1 MSQATLTK
9 QRPANPPD
17 EAQVDPRA
25 RQGRLRPPSL
35 TTLVG
40 LCLALGAWAVHLRP
54 LLDNS
59 FLWHLQTGHWILDHG
74 IPRRDIFSFTA
85 PDAPWVVQSWLA
97 EVLYALVDKAF
108 GPLGL
113 QVMRAG
119 VSALMAYLMFALAM
133 RLAGDRVRALLVTLP
148 ALAAC
153 LLMWNERPLLL
164 GALAMLALVWVIEVP
179 ESRIGRRPL
188 VVLPV
193 LFWLWANVHGSFA
206 LGVVYVVV
214 HLVGRRLDGHPPTAG
229 RERQLLTATG
239 VALAACLLNPLGVSL
254 LTFPIHLLQR
264 GEVMKEIVEWQSP
277 SFQSP
282 QGIFFG
288 FFAAVVLLVLA
299 RAGRRPTWSDTLV
312 TAVFLGL
319 GLWAARNM
327 VLAPLVCL
335 PVVARACA
343 RQSRSD
349 DRRPVLHWAV
359 AGIVVM
365 VGFSA
370 AASASEEPAYD
381 VDLYP
386 AEAMQVVED
395 EGLLGSRLLTT
406 DGWGGFVI
414 HRYWPRQEVFIDD
427 RYDMYPTA
435 LAQEYFDLDA
445 GKPNWDETLD
455 RHDIDVVVWP
465 VDKPLAS
472 LLDGDEGWERLHRDD
487 VAGVWARR

>member
-9 QRPANPPD
+9 QRPAAPPD
-17 EAQVDPRA
+17 AAPADPQTSH
-25 RQGRLRPPSL
+25 RQFRPPSL

-97 EVLYALVDKAF
+97 EVIYALVDNAF
-108 GPLGL
+108 GAFGL

-119 VSALMAYLMFALAM
+119 VSAVMAYLMFALAV
-133 RLAGDRVRALLVTLP
+133 RLSGHRVRALLVTLP

-153 LLMWNERPLLL
+153 FLMWNERPLLL
-164 GALAMLALVWVIEVP
+164 GALAMLALVWVVEVP

-188 VVLPV
+188 LVLPV

-206 LGVVYVVV
+206 LGVLYVVV
-214 HLVGRRLDGHPPTAG
+214 HIVGRRFDGHHPWKG
-229 RERQLLTATG
+229 RERRLLTATG
-239 VALAACLLNPLGVSL
+239 VGLVACLLNPLGVSL
-254 LTFPIHLLQR
+254 LTFPVHLLRR

-277 SFQSP
+277 SFQSL
-282 QGIFFG
+282 QGILFG
-288 FFAAVVLLVLA
+288 AFAAVVLLILA
-299 RAGRRPTWSDTLV
+299 RAGCRPSWRDTLM
-312 TAVFLGL
+312 TAAFLGL
-319 GLWAARNM
+319 SLWAARNM

-343 RQSRSD
+343 KERRD
-349 DRRPVLHWAV
+349 DDHRPALHWAV
-359 AGIVVM
+359 AGIVLM
-365 VGFSA
+365 VGFTA
-370 AASASEEPAYD
+370 AASASKQPAFN

-386 AEAMQVVED
+386 VKAMQVVED
-395 EGLLGSRLLTT
+395 DRFLGERLLTT

-435 LAQEYFDLDA
+435 LAQEYFDLNA
-445 GKPNWDETLD
+445 GKPGWSETLD
-455 RHDIDVVVWP
+455 RHRIEVVVWP
-465 VDKPLAS
+465 VDKPLAA
-472 LLDGDEGWERLHRDD
+472 LLDGDDGWERIHRDD
-487 VAGVWARR
+487 VAGVWVQN